1 MIKTLPAAVIAA
13 LFLASCAGYFD
24 AENAD
29 RTGKTVQP
37 LAIAGGGYLS
47 SDTHNEITPFVFR
60 DPNTG
65 RNWLFYSSDKDGT
78 YDIYYSELLS
88 DGMFNQPFKLDYP
101 INTSNSNELS
111 PILFFYNRSGSVEL
125 YISFIQKPE
134 THDSTN
140 IISWV
145 INSNTFNTND
155 WLQDTFPTNA
165 IHIGYEM
172 ETNDLIYGGRL
183 IVSFGSG
190 NVVFYKKGIDHTEFR
205 WGIVSM
211 GEPRTN
217 YQVMNSVNT
226 SYAANGFYEPVSEN
240 YYYIFQN
247 SSSQLWGGAV
257 TSFGDVTNFFSIPAY
272 ASSYHDRDPFI
283 DYGDVSWPV
292 YFSSDRYG
300 RGNFDLYRYNSM
312 TFKKV
317 IP

>member
-60 DPNTG
+60 DPYSG
-65 RNWLFYSSDKDGT
+65 RNWIFYSSDIDGS
-78 YDIYYSELLS
+78 YDIFYAELFS
-88 DGMFNQPFKLDYP
+88 DGKFSNP
-101 INTSNSNELS
+101 IKMTNLLCSSSNEISPVLFYYYLS
-111 PILFFYNRSGSVEL
+111 NPMITNL
-125 YISFIQKPE
+125 YISFIRIS
-134 THDSTN
+134 TTGSSTN
-140 IISWV
+140 IMTWCIDSY
-145 INSNTFNTND
+145 FNTTTNVSED
-155 WLQDTFPTNA
+155 SFSNNAKHIGLLSNPSDNVFYGFLLISENTSNLITFSKGSMNSDTFMWGGMSYDTN
-165 IHIGYEM
+165 
-172 ETNDLIYGGRL
+172 
-183 IVSFGSG
+183 
-190 NVVFYKKGIDHTEFR
+190 VFKL
-205 WGIVSM
+205 S
-211 GEPRTN
+211 N
-217 YQVMNSVNT
+217 LC
-226 SYAANGFYEPVSEN
+226 YAANGFYEPVSEN
-240 YYYIFQN
+240 FYYIFQN
-247 SSSQLWGGAV
+247 SSSQLWGGSV
-257 TSFGDVTNFFSIPAY
+257 TNFGNVTNFFSIPLY

-283 DYGDVSWPV
+283 DYGDLFWPV